1 MTHTITIDIPE
12 RMYQKAANLAAARHI
27 SLEQLV
33 QEQFYATLE
42 LYWQER
48 SKTATKEEFDQ
59 VLKRVPDVEP
69 EEYDRL
75 H

>member
-1 MTHTITIDIPE
+1 MTHTISIDIPE
-12 RMYQKAANLAAARHI
+12 KIYQKAANLATSRQI
-27 SLEQLV
+27 SLEQLI
-33 QEQFYATLE
+33 QEQFYASLE